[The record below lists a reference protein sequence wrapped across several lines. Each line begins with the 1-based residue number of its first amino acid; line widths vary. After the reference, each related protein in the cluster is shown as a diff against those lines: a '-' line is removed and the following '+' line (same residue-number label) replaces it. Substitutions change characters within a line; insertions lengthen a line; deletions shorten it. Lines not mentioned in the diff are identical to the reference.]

1 MDFPRRL
8 RFKMQSRSLC
18 LWDVNSTHLV
28 FETLRTRL
36 LSSSHSDKQCNVNSM
51 SAYLTSRTLVNCLML
66 SKELSLNT
74 YSHTSSVAYHRSSAC
89 PFKNKNTLSSKQS
102 NKWMGLSGYSFRFQT
117 FKNAIHTSPFSR
129 DKRGFACPL
138 KQNFHRIFTIA
149 FRCSYGMKWVI
160 HWRIQT
166 RSPLAALVFYH
177 FLYVNSISLSEI

>member
-1 MDFPRRL
+1 MNKCCCLFCDETSNTAQYTNSWRQLFTHIAAWAFQVIKLSNTTPRYLKVVSQDMDFPRRL

-28 FETLRTRL
+28 FETWRTN
-36 LSSSHSDKQCNVNSM
+36 HSDKHCNANSM

-102 NKWMGLSGYSFRFQT
+102 NKWMGLSGYAR
-117 FKNAIHTSPFSR
+117 
-129 DKRGFACPL
+129 L
-138 KQNFHRIFTIA
+138 
-149 FRCSYGMKWVI
+149 
-160 HWRIQT
+160 
-166 RSPLAALVFYH
+166 
-177 FLYVNSISLSEI
+177 SLSNF